1 LVLGSATPLI
11 SEYYVAQQKQRPI
24 ITISTLAT
32 AHTTVVQQ
40 HVVDIKDRSLFD
52 SSVHLSRPLVQ
63 AIQTAL
69 ARKEQTMLYLN
80 RRGTA
85 RIALCLVCGWQALCP
100 RCDLPLTYHGDS
112 HQLLCH
118 TCGFRDQAVS
128 SCPVCGNSNLV
139 FRSAGTKAIADEASR
154 LFPQARIRR
163 FDTDNLKADRFEQH
177 YEAIKNQ
184 EVDILV
190 GTQLLAKGLDL
201 PMLTTLWVV
210 LADSS
215 LAIPDFTSQERTY
228 QLITQ
233 VLGRVGRGH
242 AKHGTAIIQTAQPDN
257 PIITAALTG
266 DWSAFYNQEIKER
279 QQFRFPP
286 FCYLL
291 KLSCRRASAEGARR
305 AAANLKQQLHKLGLS
320 IEVDGPT
327 PSFHE
332 KLGNT
337 YEWQLVVRSKS
348 RSSLLEI
355 IKVLPRSGWS
365 FDIDP
370 INLL

>member
-1 LVLGSATPLI
+1 
-11 SEYYVAQQKQRPI
+11 
-24 ITISTLAT
+24 
-32 AHTTVVQQ
+32 
-40 HVVDIKDRSLFD
+40 
-52 SSVHLSRPLVQ
+52 
-63 AIQTAL
+63 
-69 ARKEQTMLYLN
+69 
-80 RRGTA
+80 
-85 RIALCLVCGWQALCP
+85 
-100 RCDLPLTYHGDS
+100 
-112 HQLLCH
+112 
-118 TCGFRDQAVS
+118 
-128 SCPVCGNSNLV
+128 
-139 FRSAGTKAIADEASR
+139 
-154 LFPQARIRR
+154 
-163 FDTDNLKADRFEQH
+163 
-177 YEAIKNQ
+177 
-184 EVDILV
+184 
-190 GTQLLAKGLDL
+190 
-201 PMLTTLWVV
+201 
-210 LADSS
+210 
-215 LAIPDFTSQERTY
+215 
-228 QLITQ
+228 
-233 VLGRVGRGH
+233 VGRGH

-348 RSSLLEI
+348 RGSLLEI